1 MREKTAAE
9 RWLEEHPESLE
20 SQLERTEAAKK
31 KKTRVQAWKKRQIQQ
46 IRSEAGLVKWRAEK
60 PDIRGPRAT

>member
-1 MREKTAAE
+1 MREKTAAD

-31 KKTRVQAWKKRQIQQ
+31 KKTRVQAWKKRQIA
-46 IRSEAGLVKWRAEK
+46 ILRANEGVARWRAEK